1 MNRLRWLSG
10 AFLWLW
16 VLAPLYGQ
24 ELPQTQRP
32 SAPAV
37 FQQLLQERLARSTEA
52 LALEGPV
59 HAETYRVGPGDVL
72 TVSIG
77 GAFGQ
82 TLQTEV
88 SAEGKL
94 TLAELG
100 TLSVTGLSLA
110 AVRDTVRR
118 FLRPQFAHVPIDVTL
133 SRPRAFYV
141 HVTGAVPRPGR
152 VRTHATARVSDI
164 IEQAFMPPS
173 EIATSQE
180 VPSTE
185 PSTLPPVATF
195 LRAYRAEASSDFMP
209 ALRNVLLHHTDGTTQ
224 RIDLLR
230 YYTTGALTHNPYLQD
245 GDVIEIPAFH
255 VQRDAVTVQGPVPYP
270 GVYDVRPD
278 DTLLDVLAVAA
289 GQEGLQ
295 HLTEVRLL
303 RKPTADSTVIPRLFK
318 VAELLRHPE
327 QAPRLQPGDRIM
339 VVTTQ
344 RATAAAYGFV
354 RYPGTYPI
362 EHGKTTVRQLI
373 EMAGGLLPEA
383 NPRVAYIERTRSFYF
398 KGTAQAT
405 DLDMFGRF
413 YLQQALQANH
423 VVIDVADILEG
434 KAPDFPLY
442 DGDRIIIPRDEQTV
456 FVTGHVARSG
466 YIPYQPGQP
475 ARYYILRAGGLGPQ
489 ARAVYVFDAGTGQVR
504 HGLDAPVYSGDTIFV
519 DRQPTADTPELAQ
532 LVLNDQIS
540 RRQHRI
546 LTIQTIL
553 AGVSTIVGIIT
564 AYAAITR

>member
-1 MNRLRWLSG
+1 MNRLRWLRG
-10 AFLWLW
+10 ALLWFW
-16 VLAPLYGQ
+16 AFAPLYGQ

-32 SAPAV
+32 GAPVA
-37 FQQLLQERLARSTEA
+37 FQQLLQERLARSEA

-59 HAETYRVGPGDVL
+59 QAETYRIGPGDVL

-82 TLQTEV
+82 TLQAEV

-110 AVRDTVRR
+110 AVRDTVQR
-118 FLRPQFAHVPIDVTL
+118 FLRLQFAHVPIEVTL
-133 SRPRAFYV
+133 SRPRSFYV
-141 HVTGAVPRPGR
+141 HVTGAIPRPGR

-164 IEQAFMPPS
+164 IEQAFASPS
-173 EIATSQE
+173 DKPVSSGSA
-180 VPSTE
+180 STE
-185 PSTLPPVATF
+185 PTTWPSVATF
-195 LRAYRAEASSDFMP
+195 LRAYRAEASSDFLP

-224 RIDLLR
+224 RIDILR
-230 YYTTGALTHNPYLQD
+230 YYTAGDLTHNPYLQD

-289 GQEGLQ
+289 GREGLQ
-295 HLTEVRLL
+295 HLTEVRLI
-303 RKPTADSTVIPRLFK
+303 RKPMANAEAAIRLFK
-318 VAELLRHPE
+318 VAELLQHPE
-327 QAPRLQPGDRIM
+327 QVPSLHPGDRIM
-339 VVTTQ
+339 VVGTQ

-398 KGTAQAT
+398 KGTAQAN

-413 YLQQALQANH
+413 YLQQALQANR

-442 DGDRIIIPRDEQTV
+442 DGDRVVIPRDEQTV
-456 FVTGHVARSG
+456 FVTGHVARPG

-475 ARYYILRAGGLGPQ
+475 ARHYILQAGGLGPQ
-489 ARAVYVFDAGTGQVR
+489 ARGVYVFDAGTGQVR
-504 HGLDAPVYSGDTIFV
+504 HGLEAPVYSGDTIFV

-553 AGVSTIVGIIT
+553 TGVSTIVGIVT